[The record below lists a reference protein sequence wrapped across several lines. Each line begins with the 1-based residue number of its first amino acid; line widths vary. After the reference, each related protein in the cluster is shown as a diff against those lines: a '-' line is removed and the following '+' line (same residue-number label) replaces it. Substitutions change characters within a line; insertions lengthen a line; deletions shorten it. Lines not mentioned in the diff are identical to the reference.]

1 MLASNPTAVGRGTFD
16 FVVRSNTSL
25 CREHFGLTLHAPAF
39 PQTKPG
45 QFVQLL
51 CADDDGQTHLGGAM
65 LRRPFS
71 LAGRRD
77 VTDGVEI
84 DLIARTVGVGT
95 RYLSQLRPGDT
106 LNVLGPLGNAFELPP
121 AGGVALLVGGGVGIP
136 PMIYLAEAIAQARAG
151 SMPRAVVFAGAMTKD
166 LMALTVTN
174 DAAPGKPAGNN
185 AAVEPLYNVAEFAV
199 HNIPALLS
207 TDDGTLGRRGF
218 VTDTLRDYLDAYLTD
233 NADRAKAVIYTCG
246 PEGMLKAVADIA
258 HRRQISCQVC
268 VERAMACGL
277 GTCQSC
283 VIKTKKPDPSVPP
296 LAGQDWCYRLAC
308 TDGPVFEAS
317 TLLW

>member
-1 MLASNPTAVGRGTFD
+1 MSVSSPTAVGRNAFD
-16 FVVRSNTSL
+16 FSVRANVSL
-25 CREHFGLTLHAPAF
+25 CREHFRLTLLAPQF
-39 PQTKPG
+39 PHTKPG
-45 QFVQLL
+45 QFVQVL
-51 CADDDGQTHLGGAM
+51 CADDDGQSNFGGAM

-77 VTDGVEI
+77 VSDGVEI
-84 DLIARTVGVGT
+84 DLIARIVGVGT
-95 RYLSQLRPGDT
+95 RYLSQLRVGET
-106 LNVLGPLGNAFELPP
+106 VNVLGPLGNAFELPP

-136 PMIYLAEAIAQARAG
+136 PMIYLAEAIAQARG
-151 SMPRAVVFAGAMTKD
+151 EGNPRAVVFAGAMTKD

-174 DAAPGKPAGNN
+174 NAAPGKPTSAH
-185 AAVEPLYNVAEFAV
+185 AAVEPLYNVAEFAA

-246 PEGMLKAVADIA
+246 PEGMLKAVAEIA

-277 GTCQSC
+277 GTSQSC
-283 VIKTKKPDPSVPP
+283 VIKVKKPDPAVPP
-296 LAGQDWCYRLAC
+296 LAGSDWCYRLAC